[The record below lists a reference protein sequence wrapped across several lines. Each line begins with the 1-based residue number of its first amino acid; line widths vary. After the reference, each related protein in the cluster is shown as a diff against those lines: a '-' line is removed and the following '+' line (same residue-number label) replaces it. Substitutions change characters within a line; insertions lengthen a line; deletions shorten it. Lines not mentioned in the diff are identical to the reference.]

1 MPYVSGSKR
10 GAPREG
16 DARDLGVTHVH
27 GPPVIIGDGLT
38 GRLRDDAF
46 KGLAD
51 KALIRN
57 TLTSRAGF
65 HGLK

>member
-1 MPYVSGSKR
+1 MNTRAFSPFKKWGFSCSW
-10 GAPREG
+10 
-16 DARDLGVTHVH
+16 L
-27 GPPVIIGDGLT
+27 IIGDGLT